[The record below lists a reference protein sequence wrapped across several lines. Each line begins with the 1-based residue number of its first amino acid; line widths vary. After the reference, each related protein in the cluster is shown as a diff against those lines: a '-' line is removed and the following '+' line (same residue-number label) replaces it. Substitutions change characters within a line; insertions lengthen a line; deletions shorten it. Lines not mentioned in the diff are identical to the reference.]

1 MEKINGI
8 IKDGR
13 VYELSEGG
21 CFKCEFFNNTLVGSC
36 PVKELCTIMPY
47 PEEGKDNCFRYSPE
61 LTERLNN
68 PDLLNGK

>member
-21 CFKCEFFNNTLVGSC
+21 CFKCEFFTNRFDDAC

-47 PEEGKDNCFRYSPE
+47 PEEGKDNCFRYSPY

-68 PDLLNGK
+68 PKTKDK